1 MRRLLEDVI
10 LLLKYILLIK
20 SLLLKYKL
28 IVNSLLLK
36 YIILIN
42 SLINKVMHLKVY
54 GNFYKIKY
62 KH

>member
-10 LLLKYILLIK
+10 LLLKYLLIVK

-28 IVNSLLLK
+28 INSLLLK

>member
-10 LLLKYILLIK
+10 LLLKYLLIVK

-28 IVNSLLLK
+28 IKSLILK
-36 YIILIN
+36 YILLIN